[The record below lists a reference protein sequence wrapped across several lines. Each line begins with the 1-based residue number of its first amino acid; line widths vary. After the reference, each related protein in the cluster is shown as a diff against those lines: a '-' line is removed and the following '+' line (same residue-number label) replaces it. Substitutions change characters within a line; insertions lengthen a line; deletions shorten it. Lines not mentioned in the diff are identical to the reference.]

1 MKTTTTSN
9 WRPLLRAFYPFLIA
23 AAALSAMPRNARA
36 QLYVT
41 QRSPD
46 GIVSKYNAT
55 TGTLIKA
62 HFITGVNDPSALA
75 LLDNELFVAN
85 KGSGSVGEYDATT
98 GAAINASFITGLNT
112 PSGLAV
118 MGPTSVFFHSI
129 LFVVNNSFGS
139 GTVGEYDATT
149 GTLIKAHFITGLNQ
163 PQGLAVLGN
172 TLFVANFGSGTVG
185 KYDATTGA
193 AINANFIT
201 GLNVPVGLAAKSAK

>member
-98 GAAINASFITGLNT
+98 GAAINASFITGLHGT
-112 PSGLAV
+112 FLGLV
-118 MGPTSVFFHSI
+118 LSKSELR
-129 LFVVNNSFGS
+129 LFVVNSSFGNNP
-139 GTVGEYDATT
+139 VR
-149 GTLIKAHFITGLNQ
+149 N
-163 PQGLAVLGN
+163 
-172 TLFVANFGSGTVG
+172 
-185 KYDATTGA
+185 YDATTGA
-193 AINANFIT
+193 ALTPSSIPGSI
-201 GLNVPVGLAAKSAK
+201 